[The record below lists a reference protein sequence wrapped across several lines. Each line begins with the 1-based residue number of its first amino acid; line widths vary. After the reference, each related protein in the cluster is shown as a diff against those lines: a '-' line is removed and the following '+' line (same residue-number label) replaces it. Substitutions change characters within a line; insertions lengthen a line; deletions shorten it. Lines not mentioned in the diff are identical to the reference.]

1 MVSPLDAPDRPG
13 SSSPSG
19 ETATEPAH
27 SPLERLLELQEL
39 DLELDR
45 LAHRR
50 AHLPARAE
58 LAKLRDQLGR
68 LDSERAT
75 VDKRRS
81 GFASRQTEL
90 ERSIEEST
98 ERIHSIEKRLY
109 HSDTAYAF
117 RDQQAMAEEVKAL
130 EKRRSDLEDE
140 EIEVMEELEPIDNEM
155 AAIEARRTDLIAA
168 GAKQMELL
176 GHGEREIDAEV
187 AQQAA
192 LRAPLVADVPE
203 KLENEYERLREK
215 FGGVGVA
222 RLIKGSCSGCH
233 LVLPATEL
241 DRIRRAGGEAL
252 FHCDQCGRLLVP

>member
-1 MVSPLDAPDRPG
+1 MVSPLDAPG
-13 SSSPSG
+13 TSSSAG
-19 ETATEPAH
+19 EAPAGPAR
-27 SPLERLLELQEL
+27 SPLERLLDLQEL

-58 LAKLRDQLGR
+58 LARLREQVAR
-68 LDSERAT
+68 LDSERAS

-81 GFASRQTEL
+81 GLANRQAEL
-90 ERSIEEST
+90 ERSIEEAT
-98 ERIHSIEKRLY
+98 ERIHTIEKRLY

-130 EKRRSDLEDE
+130 ERRRSELEDQ
-140 EIEVMEELEPIDNEM
+140 EIEVMEELEPIDKEM
-155 AAIEARRTDLIAA
+155 AAIEARRSELVAT
-168 GAKQMELL
+168 GGGQMEVL
-176 GHGEREIDAEV
+176 GRGEREIDAEV

-192 LRAPLVADVPE
+192 QRAPIVADVPE
-203 KLENEYERLREK
+203 KLESEYERLRTK

-222 RLIKGSCSGCH
+222 RLVKGSCSGCH

-241 DRIRRAGGEAL
+241 DRIRHAGHEAL